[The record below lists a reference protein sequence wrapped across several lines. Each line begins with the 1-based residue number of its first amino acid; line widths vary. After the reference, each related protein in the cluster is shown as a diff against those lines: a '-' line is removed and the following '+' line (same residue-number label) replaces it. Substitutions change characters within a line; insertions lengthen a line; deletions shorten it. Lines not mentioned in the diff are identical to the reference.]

1 MFGFST
7 IKLIGAG
14 VGLLALIAFGVLVF
28 SWKSDRDKLLEWQG
42 QVVAATSEASGLKDA
57 KGKPLLLKPIDVPLQ
72 IRYLGQ
78 TIQDM
83 SNKARNAMM
92 DDLLNARKVEA
103 ANEQKGN
110 ASAAEFEASLR
121 AIRARY
127 ADLMRGQSGQT
138 TANSSGSGGKDL
150 SGASVPTERAV
161 NACAKEG
168 LPSED
173 ALIATEQA
181 YQLDAIL
188 NWAKAV
194 GVSRQPTKAD
204 LDPHAVEMLEMHKH

>member
-173 ALIATEQA
+173 ALIASEQA
-181 YQLDAIL
+181 LQLEAL
-188 NWAKAV
+188 QNW
-194 GVSRQPTKAD
+194 VSRQATIAR
-204 LDPHAVEMLEMHKH
+204 